1 VGARKEGGEREGG
14 GGTARRRSDDGRLP
28 GRRGNLPP
36 AGLVPDF
43 SLRAACVAR
52 VPGNAEVPELLR
64 VTQGRPGGP
73 PGLNSVWNSR
83 ASVKRDL
90 LIGYGYRRPTAGLI
104 STDAYL
110 YQK

>member
-1 VGARKEGGEREGG
+1 VEETCVEVA
-14 GGTARRRSDDGRLP
+14 
-28 GRRGNLPP
+28 
-36 AGLVPDF
+36 DF